1 MKITD
6 LTDDLVLQLEAAW
19 AAAVPSMVD
28 GCRSTDHLAWLL
40 LQSDS
45 QWYQIEGHRAWLYIT
60 DVQPGMGATVHA
72 LNLDG
77 WDAVGSPKVA
87 ETLAEI
93 MDEHRLVRLT
103 AIVPAPVGKL
113 HRALKMIG
121 FEKEGRMRKSVVFN
135 GRPTDA
141 VIYGHLR
148 KEVELEKAPR
158 RRRRKRKGASWEAK
172 IQPELAASSDKS
184 EEASK
189 ASPDKPNSKDKSYSK
204 GPETLRALIP
214 SREDSKTAL
223 IN

>member
-1 MKITD
+1 MKITGYD
-6 LTDDLVLQLEAAW
+6 AKLVLQLEAAW

-28 GCRSTDHLAWLL
+28 GVRSTDHLAWLL
-40 LQSDS
+40 TKSDS

-60 DVQPGMGATVHA
+60 EVQPGMGATVHA

-77 WDAVGSPKVA
+77 WDAVESPDVA
-87 ETLAEI
+87 KTLDEI
-93 MDEHRLVRLT
+93 MTEHNLLRLT
-103 AIVPAPVGKL
+103 AVVPAPVGKL

-172 IQPELAASSDKS
+172 TQPEVAVSSEQL
-184 EEASK
+184 EEESK
-189 ASPDKPNSKDKSYSK
+189 TSPSKPINKEINSSK

-214 SREDSKTAL
+214 SKDPSRTDL